1 MILITGGLGFLG
13 VALARYLV
21 EQGKEVLLTRRRTS
35 RIPVFLA
42 GYLNEKVRVV
52 DCDILDFP
60 NLIAVLKKYRVQSV
74 IHAAG
79 VTQAAASLYQGFKV
93 NLEGTIGV
101 LEAARLMDI
110 KRVSFTSSIT
120 VYFGIR
126 SEIPYNETMAIPLDG
141 KHYITNNKIAAE
153 VLGNLYA
160 GQYGLELITSRISM
174 AYGPYSASTITPLEL
189 MVEGAAKE
197 KKVVLDR
204 VHPEGMMDYIYI
216 DDCARA
222 IGMLHLAKKPR
233 YTVYNVASGKS
244 HTYREVAGMI
254 KKLIPDCHIELK
266 GERAPRYP
274 VSVNID
280 RIQEEFGF
288 KTEYDLEHGIQEYI
302 DWIAR
307 GKS

>member
-13 VALARYLV
+13 VALARYLL
-21 EQGKEVLLTRRRTS
+21 EQGKEVLLTKRRTS
-35 RIPVFLA
+35 RLPVFLA
-42 GYLNEKVRVV
+42 GSLNEKVRVV

-79 VTQAAASLYQGFKV
+79 VTDATASLYQGFKI
-93 NLEGTIGV
+93 NLEGTINI

-120 VYFGIR
+120 VYFGVR
-126 SEIPYNETMAIPLDG
+126 SEIPYTETMAIPLDG
-141 KHYITNNKIAAE
+141 KHYITNNKIAVE

-174 AYGPYSASTITPLEL
+174 AYGPYSASTFTPLEI

-197 KKVVLDR
+197 KEVVFDR
-204 VHPEGMMDYIYI
+204 VHPEGMMDYIYV

-222 IGMLHLAKKPR
+222 IGMLHLAKKLK
-233 YTVYNVASGKS
+233 YTIYNVASGKS
-244 HTYREVAGMI
+244 HTYREVVAII
-254 KKLIPDCHIELK
+254 KRLIPDCHIELK
-266 GERAPRYP
+266 GELAPKYP
-274 VSVNID
+274 VSINID

-288 KTEYDLEHGIQEYI
+288 KTEYDLENGIRKYI
-302 DWIAR
+302 DWIVQ